1 MKGGDADLPSAG
13 ASCAPCRGASRVVS
27 WTGGSLR
34 PLCGLRSPTGLSNFF
49 HASGMLRV
57 GAPCERRSL
66 ILVSCI
72 FVPWCLGV
80 RNFGEIF
87 TQRHHGTKGKVGE
100 GTEGRGDEE
109 GSAGRRRKD
118 FLSLPFPCHKGFDV
132 LVF

>member
-1 MKGGDADLPSAG
+1 VEGETLICRLLALLARPAG
-13 ASCAPCRGASRVVS
+13 ARCVWCGGPVVPCVRFADCGH
-27 WTGGSLR
+27 R
-34 PLCGLRSPTGLSNFF
+34 PANFF

-57 GAPCERRSL
+57 GAPCARRSL
-66 ILVSCI
+66 ILVSCS

-80 RNFGEIF
+80 RSSGEIF

-118 FLSLPFPCHKGFDV
+118 FLSLPFSCHKGFDV